1 MLRKVRPGE
10 EKSSETTSSTGL
22 DNTGQ
27 KTFQP
32 LPARTGTDK
41 LLNILIGG
49 LGLIV
54 IALVISLIIRL
65 NSSPGGPEG
74 RDAEQAE
81 VTSTD
86 ESGNQVEENVQVKSK
101 AIRVEILN
109 GAGVPKLASKAADY
123 LRAKGYDVVK
133 TDNAP
138 HGNFKKSVVQDRIGD
153 IDKARSIA
161 GALGIGEAG
170 VLQQKNPQLYLD
182 VTVIIGQDYKSL
194 KFMTTGKQP

>member
-10 EKSSETTSSTGL
+10 ENSSEPDSSTHL

-27 KTFQP
+27 KPIRP
-32 LPARTGTDK
+32 LSAGSSTDK

-65 NSSPGGPEG
+65 NSSPGGSEG
-74 RDAEQAE
+74 RDSQQAE

-86 ESGNQVEENVQVKSK
+86 DAGNQVEENVQVKSK
-101 AIRVEILN
+101 TIRVEILN
-109 GAGVPKLASKAADY
+109 GAGVPKLASRAADY

-153 IDKARSIA
+153 IEKARTIA
-161 GALGIGEAG
+161 SSLGIGEAG

-182 VTVIIGQDYKSL
+182 VTVIIGQDYKTL
-194 KFMTTGKQP
+194 KFMTSGKQP

>member
-1 MLRKVRPGE
+1 MLRKVRPDE
-10 EKSSETTSSTGL
+10 EKSSDPTSSAHT
-22 DNTGQ
+22 DKTGQ
-27 KTFQP
+27 RPFQP
-32 LPARTGTDK
+32 LSSNTGTDK
-41 LLNILIGG
+41 LLNVLIGG

-65 NSSPGGPEG
+65 NTTGGSDGRSSQPT
-74 RDAEQAE
+74 E

-101 AIRVEILN
+101 TIRVEILN

-153 IDKARSIA
+153 IDKARTIA
-161 GALGIGEAG
+161 TALGIGEAG

-182 VTVIIGQDYKSL
+182 VTVILGQDYKSL
-194 KFMTTGKQP
+194 KFMASGK

>member
-1 MLRKVRPGE
+1 M
-10 EKSSETTSSTGL
+10 
-22 DNTGQ
+22 
-27 KTFQP
+27 
-32 LPARTGTDK
+32 
-41 LLNILIGG
+41 IGG

-54 IALVISLIIRL
+54 IALVISLIVRL
-65 NSSPGGPEG
+65 NSSPGVSDG
-74 RDAEQAE
+74 RDVQSTE

-86 ESGNQVEENVQVKSK
+86 EAGNQVEENVQVKSK
-101 AIRVEILN
+101 TIRVEILN

-153 IDKARSIA
+153 IDKARTIA
-161 GALGIGEAG
+161 KTLGIGEAG

-182 VTVIIGQDYKSL
+182 VTVIIGQDYKAL
-194 KFMTTGKQP
+194 KFMTSGK

>member
-10 EKSSETTSSTGL
+10 EKSSETASSTGL

-65 NSSPGGPEG
+65 NSSPGAPEG

-153 IDKARSIA
+153 IDKARLIA

-194 KFMTTGKQP
+194 KFMTIGKQP

>member
-10 EKSSETTSSTGL
+10 EEQTSESATSSKP
-22 DNTGQ
+22 DSTGQ
-27 KTFQP
+27 RPFQP
-32 LPARTGTDK
+32 LPPKTGTDK
-41 LLNILIGG
+41 LLNVLIGG

-54 IALVISLIIRL
+54 IALVISLIVRL
-65 NSSPGGPEG
+65 NSTSGSSDG
-74 RDAEQAE
+74 RDTQQTE

-86 ESGNQVEENVQVKSK
+86 EAGNQVEENVQVKSK
-101 AIRVEILN
+101 TIRVEILN

-153 IDKARSIA
+153 IDKARAIA
-161 GALGIGEAG
+161 KSLGIGEAG

-182 VTVIIGQDYKSL
+182 VTVIIGQDYKAL
-194 KFMTTGKQP
+194 KFMTSGK

>member
-1 MLRKVRPGE
+1 MLRKIRPGE
-10 EKSSETTSSTGL
+10 ENVSESEKSTQL
-22 DNTGQ
+22 DRTGQ
-27 KTFQP
+27 KPIKPGT
-32 LPARTGTDK
+32 AGTSTDK
-41 LLNILIGG
+41 LLNVLIGG

-54 IALVISLIIRL
+54 IALVISLIIKL
-65 NSSPGGPEG
+65 NSSPGVQEG
-74 RDAEQAE
+74 RDTQPSE

-86 ESGNQVEENVQVKSK
+86 EAGNQVEENVQVKSK
-101 AIRVEILN
+101 AIRIEILN

-123 LRAKGYDVVK
+123 LRAKGFDVVK

-153 IDKARSIA
+153 IDKARTIA
-161 GALGIGEAG
+161 SALGIGEAG

-194 KFMTTGKQP
+194 KFMTSGKQP

>member
-1 MLRKVRPGE
+1 MLRKIRPDE
-10 EKSSETTSSTGL
+10 ENLSDPTSPANSEPTGR
-22 DNTGQ
+22 Q
-27 KTFQP
+27 PFKP
-32 LPARTGTDK
+32 LPSRTGTDK

-65 NSSPGGPEG
+65 NSSPGGSEG
-74 RDAEQAE
+74 HDGQQME

-86 ESGNQVEENVQVKSK
+86 EAGNQVEQNVQVKSK
-101 AIRVEILN
+101 TVRVEVLN
-109 GAGVPKLASKAADY
+109 GAGVPKLASRAADY
-123 LRAKGYDVVK
+123 LRAKGFDVVK

-153 IDKARSIA
+153 IDKARAIA
-161 GALGIGEAG
+161 SSLGIGEAG

-182 VTVIIGQDYKSL
+182 VTVILGQDYKTL
-194 KFMTTGKQP
+194 KFMTSGK

>member
-1 MLRKVRPGE
+1 MLRRMRPGE
-10 EKSSETTSSTGL
+10 EKSSEPTSSTDL

-27 KTFQP
+27 RPFQP
-32 LPARTGTDK
+32 LPASTGTDK
-41 LLNILIGG
+41 MLNILIGG

-65 NSSPGGPEG
+65 NSSAGGSEG
-74 RDAEQAE
+74 RDAQKTE

-86 ESGNQVEENVQVKSK
+86 EAGNQVEENVQVKNK
-101 AIRVEILN
+101 TIRIEILN

-153 IDKARSIA
+153 IDKARTIA
-161 GALGIGEAG
+161 NSLGIGEAG

-182 VTVIIGQDYKSL
+182 VTVIIGQDYKTL
-194 KFMTTGKQP
+194 KFMTSGK

>member
-10 EKSSETTSSTGL
+10 ESLSEPTSSTNL

-27 KTFQP
+27 KPYKP
-32 LPARTGTDK
+32 LPAGTGTDK

-65 NSSPGGPEG
+65 NGSSGGSDG
-74 RDAEQAE
+74 RDAQQTEA
-81 VTSTD
+81 TSTD
-86 ESGNQVEENVQVKSK
+86 EAGNQVDENTQVKSK
-101 AIRVEILN
+101 TIRVEILN

-123 LRAKGYDVVK
+123 LRAKGFDVVK

-153 IDKARSIA
+153 IDKARAIA
-161 GALGIGEAG
+161 SSLGIGEAG

-182 VTVIIGQDYKSL
+182 VTVILGQDYKTL
-194 KFMTTGKQP
+194 KFMTSGKQP

>member
-1 MLRKVRPGE
+1 MLRKVRADE
-10 EKSSETTSSTGL
+10 EKSSETTSSTGM
-22 DNTGQ
+22 DDTGQ
-27 KTFQP
+27 KTYQP
-32 LPARTGTDK
+32 LPAATGTDK
-41 LLNILIGG
+41 MLNILIGG

-65 NSSPGGPEG
+65 NSTSGSSEN
-74 RDAEQAE
+74 RDAQQTE

-86 ESGNQVEENVQVKSK
+86 DSGNQIEENVQVKSK
-101 AIRVEILN
+101 TIRVEILN

-123 LRAKGYDVVK
+123 LRAKGFDVVK

-153 IDKARSIA
+153 IDKARAIA
-161 GALGIGEAG
+161 SSLGIGEAG

-194 KFMTTGKQP
+194 KFMTSGKQP

>member
-1 MLRKVRPGE
+1 MLRRIRPGE
-10 EKSSETTSSTGL
+10 ENLSDPTSPATSESTGR
-22 DNTGQ
+22 Q
-27 KTFQP
+27 PFKP
-32 LPARTGTDK
+32 LPSRTGTDK

-65 NSSPGGPEG
+65 NSSPGGSDG
-74 RDAEQAE
+74 HDGQQTE

-86 ESGNQVEENVQVKSK
+86 EAGNQVEQNVQVKSK
-101 AIRVEILN
+101 TVRVEILN
-109 GAGVPKLASKAADY
+109 GAGVPKLASRAADY
-123 LRAKGYDVVK
+123 LRAKGFDVVK

-153 IDKARSIA
+153 IDKARAIA
-161 GALGIGEAG
+161 SSLGIGEAG

-182 VTVIIGQDYKSL
+182 VTVILGQDYKTL
-194 KFMTTGKQP
+194 KFMTSGKQP

>member
-1 MLRKVRPGE
+1 MLRKVRPDEE
-10 EKSSETTSSTGL
+10 EKLSESRSSANTDSTG
-22 DNTGQ
+22 Q
-27 KTFQP
+27 RPFQP
-32 LPARTGTDK
+32 LSAKTGTDK
-41 LLNILIGG
+41 LLNVMIGG

-54 IALVISLIIRL
+54 IALVISLIVRL
-65 NSSPGGPEG
+65 NSSPGVSDG
-74 RDAEQAE
+74 RDVQSTE

-86 ESGNQVEENVQVKSK
+86 EAGNQVEENVQVKSK
-101 AIRVEILN
+101 TIRVEILN

-153 IDKARSIA
+153 IDKARTIA
-161 GALGIGEAG
+161 KTLGIGEAG

-182 VTVIIGQDYKSL
+182 VTVIIGQDYKAL
-194 KFMTTGKQP
+194 KFMTSGK

>member
-1 MLRKVRPGE
+1 MLRKIRPGE
-10 EKSSETTSSTGL
+10 ENVSESEKSTQL
-22 DNTGQ
+22 DRTGQ
-27 KTFQP
+27 KPIKPVT
-32 LPARTGTDK
+32 AGTSTDK
-41 LLNILIGG
+41 LLNVLIGG

-54 IALVISLIIRL
+54 IALVISLIIKL
-65 NSSPGGPEG
+65 NSSPGVEEG
-74 RDAEQAE
+74 RETQPSE

-86 ESGNQVEENVQVKSK
+86 EAGNQVEENVQVKSK
-101 AIRVEILN
+101 AIRIEILN

-153 IDKARSIA
+153 IDKARTIA
-161 GALGIGEAG
+161 SALGIGEAG

-194 KFMTTGKQP
+194 KFMTSGKQP